1 MRSGIVL
8 ARKVRR
14 RVLKEQT
21 KIYSGEEGFSSAGLV
36 EVKTEN
42 WVGGLR

>member
-14 RVLKEQT
+14 HVLKEQT
-21 KIYSGEEGFSSAGLV
+21 KIYSDEEGFGSARLAEVEKLKTGLV
-36 EVKTEN
+36 V
-42 WVGGLR
+42 